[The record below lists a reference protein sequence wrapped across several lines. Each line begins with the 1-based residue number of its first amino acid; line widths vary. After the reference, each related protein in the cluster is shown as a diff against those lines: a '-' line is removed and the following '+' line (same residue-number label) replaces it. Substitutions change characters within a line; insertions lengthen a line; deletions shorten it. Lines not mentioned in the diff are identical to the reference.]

1 LTKRKQN
8 SRQNDASA
16 HRPYAGPPFCRAV
29 AFSSFWWVNG
39 SIAYTKKPFP
49 VWRKGFAEL
58 DIPY

>member
-1 LTKRKQN
+1 MLLPTGL
-8 SRQNDASA
+8 
-16 HRPYAGPPFCRAV
+16 YAGPPFCRAV